1 MATVQT
7 LDKIRESLERHLGK
21 KILLKAN
28 KGRKQI
34 VTKKGILE
42 KVYPSVFVVKLD
54 SDNEGCSRVSYSYS
68 DLLTSN
74 VKLQVF
80 RNQDKLYLSKI
91 GVIFF
96 LFIKYKYSVIFIFN
110 IWGGQ
115 YGINKR
121 YNKSRQ

>member
-1 MATVQT
+1 MTF
-7 LDKIRESLERHLGK
+7 LLKEYKIIILNIWKKIVLMILGK

-28 KGRKQI
+28 KGRKQV

-80 RNQDKLYLSKI
+80 RNQDKLHVS
-91 GVIFF
+91 
-96 LFIKYKYSVIFIFN
+96 
-110 IWGGQ
+110 
-115 YGINKR
+115 
-121 YNKSRQ
+121 

>member
-7 LDKIRESLERHLGK
+7 LDNIRASLERHLGK

-34 VTKKGILE
+34 ITRKGVLE
-42 KVYPSVFVVKLD
+42 KVYPSVFVVRLD
-54 SDNEGCSRVSYSYS
+54 DEENGYSRVSYSYS

-80 RNQDKLYLSKI
+80 KDQNKLNVS
-91 GVIFF
+91 
-96 LFIKYKYSVIFIFN
+96 
-110 IWGGQ
+110 
-115 YGINKR
+115 
-121 YNKSRQ
+121 

>member
-7 LDKIRESLERHLGK
+7 LDKIRES
-21 KILLKAN
+21 
-28 KGRKQI
+28 
-34 VTKKGILE
+34 LE

-80 RNQDKLYLSKI
+80 RNQDKLHVS
-91 GVIFF
+91 
-96 LFIKYKYSVIFIFN
+96 
-110 IWGGQ
+110 
-115 YGINKR
+115 
-121 YNKSRQ
+121 

>member
-7 LDKIRESLERHLGK
+7 LDKIRVSLERHIGK

-34 VTKKGILE
+34 ITKEGILE
-42 KVYPSVFVVKLD
+42 KVYPSVFVIKLD
-54 SDNEGCSRVSYSYS
+54 DDSNGYPRVSYSYS

-80 RNQDKLYLSKI
+80 RDQDKLQIS
-91 GVIFF
+91 
-96 LFIKYKYSVIFIFN
+96 
-110 IWGGQ
+110 
-115 YGINKR
+115 
-121 YNKSRQ
+121 

>member
-21 KILLKAN
+21 KILAN
-28 KGRKQI
+28 KGRKQV

-80 RNQDKLYLSKI
+80 RNQDKLHVS
-91 GVIFF
+91 
-96 LFIKYKYSVIFIFN
+96 
-110 IWGGQ
+110 
-115 YGINKR
+115 
-121 YNKSRQ
+121 

>member
-7 LDKIRESLERHLGK
+7 LDNIRASLERHLGK

-42 KVYPSVFVVKLD
+42 NVYPSVFVVRVYD
-54 SDNEGCSRVSYSYS
+54 ETNGYSRVSYSYS

-74 VKLQVF
+74 VKLKVF
-80 RNQDKLYLSKI
+80 KNQDKLNVS
-91 GVIFF
+91 
-96 LFIKYKYSVIFIFN
+96 
-110 IWGGQ
+110 
-115 YGINKR
+115 
-121 YNKSRQ
+121 

>member
-1 MATVQT
+1 METVQT

-34 VTKKGILE
+34 VTKKGVLE
-42 KVYPSVFVVKLD
+42 KVYPSVFVVKLESHND
-54 SDNEGCSRVSYSYS
+54 GCSRVSYSYS

-80 RNQDKLYLSKI
+80 KNQDKLHVS
-91 GVIFF
+91 
-96 LFIKYKYSVIFIFN
+96 
-110 IWGGQ
+110 
-115 YGINKR
+115 
-121 YNKSRQ
+121 

>member
-54 SDNEGCSRVSYSYS
+54 SDNEGCSC
-68 DLLTSN
+68 LLYTSPSP
-74 VKLQVF
+74 
-80 RNQDKLYLSKI
+80 RDR
-91 GVIFF
+91 G
-96 LFIKYKYSVIFIFN
+96 
-110 IWGGQ
+110 
-115 YGINKR
+115 
-121 YNKSRQ
+121 

>member
-7 LDKIRESLERHLGK
+7 LDNIRASLEKHLGK

-34 VTKKGILE
+34 ITKKGILE
-42 KVYPSVFVVKLD
+42 KVYPSVFVVRLD
-54 SDNEGCSRVSYSYS
+54 DEENGYSRVSYSYS

-80 RNQDKLYLSKI
+80 KDQNKLSA
-91 GVIFF
+91 
-96 LFIKYKYSVIFIFN
+96 S
-110 IWGGQ
+110 
-115 YGINKR
+115 
-121 YNKSRQ
+121 

>member
-7 LDKIRESLERHLGK
+7 LDNIRASLEKHLGK

-34 VTKKGILE
+34 ITKKGILE
-42 KVYPSVFVVKLD
+42 KVYPSVFVIRLD
-54 SDNEGCSRVSYSYS
+54 DEASGYSRVSYSYS

-80 RNQDKLYLSKI
+80 KDQNKLHVS
-91 GVIFF
+91 
-96 LFIKYKYSVIFIFN
+96 
-110 IWGGQ
+110 
-115 YGINKR
+115 
-121 YNKSRQ
+121 

>member
-34 VTKKGILE
+34 VTRKGVLE
-42 KVYPSVFVVKLD
+42 KVYPSVFVIKLD
-54 SDNEGCSRVSYSYS
+54 NDNVGCSRVSYSYS

-74 VKLQVF
+74 VKLHVLK
-80 RNQDKLYLSKI
+80 NQDKLNVS
-91 GVIFF
+91 
-96 LFIKYKYSVIFIFN
+96 
-110 IWGGQ
+110 
-115 YGINKR
+115 
-121 YNKSRQ
+121 

>member
-7 LDKIRESLERHLGK
+7 LDEIRRTLEKHIGK

-28 KGRKQI
+28 KGRKQVI
-34 VTKKGILE
+34 TKEGILE

-54 SDNEGCSRVSYSYS
+54 DADCGYPRISYSYA

-80 RNQDKLYLSKI
+80 RDQKDLRIS
-91 GVIFF
+91 
-96 LFIKYKYSVIFIFN
+96 
-110 IWGGQ
+110 
-115 YGINKR
+115 
-121 YNKSRQ
+121 

>member
-68 DLLTSN
+68 DLLTSH

-80 RNQDKLYLSKI
+80 RNQDKLHVS
-91 GVIFF
+91 
-96 LFIKYKYSVIFIFN
+96 
-110 IWGGQ
+110 
-115 YGINKR
+115 
-121 YNKSRQ
+121 